1 VEEQW
6 KGEPCIAEVL
16 AQNPA
21 VMVQPFAAEEK
32 VVWGLLGST
41 ATVGAVCFAYA
52 EEVCFVVAMATSG
65 KKIRVLW
72 PSPWL
77 G

>member
-1 VEEQW
+1 V
-6 KGEPCIAEVL
+6 EVL

-41 ATVGAVCFAYA
+41 AAAGAVCFAYA
-52 EEVCFVVAMATSG
+52 GKWVSTSG
-65 KKIRVLW
+65 
-72 PSPWL
+72 S
-77 G
+77 